1 MRGRSG
7 SGTAVTARTR
17 RAVRPG
23 GCREGNGSAPRPV
36 RMRDPR
42 VPHPV
47 PTASPPRLERSPL
60 SPLTEVRRCPIP
72 WQRCPSAPG
81 AARGRPAPCGG
92 AVLPAEGTEPLEQPG
107 RGAQHYGRARPAAER
122 HGEKRGVC
130 NPQGVAAKG
139 PYPAGSWEPL
149 CVPPPELGT
158 WTPSEPTLL
167 RWRGKGLGER
177 GQKKEDG
184 GKGMG
189 EKGWG

>member
-1 MRGRSG
+1 M
-7 SGTAVTARTR
+7 
-17 RAVRPG
+17 
-23 GCREGNGSAPRPV
+23 
-36 RMRDPR
+36 
-42 VPHPV
+42 
-47 PTASPPRLERSPL
+47 
-60 SPLTEVRRCPIP
+60 
-72 WQRCPSAPG
+72 
-81 AARGRPAPCGG
+81 
-92 AVLPAEGTEPLEQPG
+92 
-107 RGAQHYGRARPAAER
+107 
-122 HGEKRGVC
+122 C

-139 PYPAGSWEPL
+139 PWEPL